1 MSETP
6 RETLDQWLLS
16 DGIGVAMLGAPIE
29 VRQAIRV
36 VLADRVVL
44 ANLAGRAQQRV
55 LDLEAER
62 DALRLACNVF
72 AADLTEAG
80 RLCGIADDE
89 YPLRA
94 VERVAAERDAL
105 REKLGEKGRVFSE
118 NLLMQGEEITR
129 LRAEVGRLKTLTVS
143 LANDV
148 GYEYKERA
156 EQAEEALRTLLDKME
171 RIEASEAYRSVWI
184 VAQIHSGPYHGEN
197 WAVERNAARAALRDT
212 APSEDRHWQN
222 DADPNPG
229 REQTAYQAGVER
241 EKP

>member
-6 RETLDQWLLS
+6 QETLDQWLLS

-105 REKLGEKGRVFSE
+105 LRSEERHLDLIDKLESEREAAMSAWKKYRKTALQEMRPFVPGED
-118 NLLMQGEEITR
+118 
-129 LRAEVGRLKTLTVS
+129 LTKISV
-143 LANDV
+143 NKEDV
-148 GYEYKERA
+148 PEPGG
-156 EQAEEALRTLLDKME
+156 M
-171 RIEASEAYRSVWI
+171 
-184 VAQIHSGPYHGEN
+184 VA
-197 WAVERNAARAALRDT
+197 RNAKNAEDQWYVARKFF
-212 APSEDRHWQN
+212 EDN
-222 DADPNPG
+222 Y
-229 REQTAYQAGVER
+229 ELV
-241 EKP
+241 KP

>member
-1 MSETP
+1 MGMALPDRAGARWGEVMSETP

-105 REKLGEKGRVFSE
+105 LRSEERHLDLIDKLSPSGR
-118 NLLMQGEEITR
+118 Q
-129 LRAEVGRLKTLTVS
+129 
-143 LANDV
+143 
-148 GYEYKERA
+148 
-156 EQAEEALRTLLDKME
+156 
-171 RIEASEAYRSVWI
+171 
-184 VAQIHSGPYHGEN
+184 P
-197 WAVERNAARAALRDT
+197 
-212 APSEDRHWQN
+212 
-222 DADPNPG
+222 
-229 REQTAYQAGVER
+229 
-241 EKP
+241 

>member
-156 EQAEEALRTLLDKME
+156 EQVEEALRAILHAE
-171 RIEASEAYRSVWI
+171 
-184 VAQIHSGPYHGEN
+184 Q
-197 WAVERNAARAALRDT
+197 WADVVSIIDAALRDT
-212 APSEDRHWQN
+212 APAEERHWQD

-229 REQTAYQAGVER
+229 RAQAAYQTRVER